1 MVYIKSMES
10 KNKEQETKT
19 MKTEFIDYCNEQYHE
34 QKDNHFEEWLSDNEG
49 SQKVSQYGFEL
60 SFEWEDE
67 TPVLGSEEVDLHYP
81 DEEKWNI
88 EIEDSAPQW
97 YIEVREIASN
107 FIYDKWE
114 EFNK

>member
-1 MVYIKSMES
+1 MES

-34 QKDNHFEEWLSDNEG
+34 QKDNHFSKWLSNNEG
-49 SQKVSQYGFEL
+49 SEKVKRYGFEL
-60 SFEWEDE
+60 SFAWDWDE

-88 EIEDSAPQW
+88 ETEDSAPQW
-97 YIEVREIASN
+97 YIEVREIASA
-107 FIYDKWE
+107 FISDKWE